1 MPTTKVQKKY
11 SEQELQEIYERIV
24 TVKAKKFYIHHM
36 TNEEVKQE
44 LHLAIL
50 VGMKKFNPK
59 RGANKKTFAE
69 RIAHNKAIDLY
80 RKSLKEPRRL

>member
-24 TVKAKKFYIHHM
+24 SVKAKKFYIHHM
-36 TNEEVKQE
+36 TNEEVKQ
-44 LHLAIL
+44 AIL